1 MYKKKAKPQVEISN
15 VGKLEDDNSS
25 VVDSVN
31 NDNKDNELDIL
42 KVQMNEMKNSALQE
56 VTFLY
61 SSRLLIKNFI
71 QNIRN

>member
-1 MYKKKAKPQVEISN
+1 MYKKKAKPQGEISN